1 MIGFNAPIQS
11 LSGRKIKNDIAITG
25 EIDLCGKIMPIGGL
39 ESKIFG
45 AKAAGAVKVLCPHD
59 NKDCL
64 NRIMKEHPNIIEKWK
79 IESKN
84 H

>member
-39 ESKIFG
+39 IDIYFTG
-45 AKAAGAVKVLCPHD
+45 NMVD
-59 NKDCL
+59 NKLYL
-64 NRIMKEHPNIIEKWK
+64 NKGNMKFKDKLK
-79 IESKN
+79 IGRASCRERV
-84 H
+84 